1 MSKSDLLVMQEMCKA
16 NEDIACFPDFV
27 EIKTVK
33 AGIHV
38 TMGAPREALQ
48 KLMSNDYALI
58 LYMVN
63 KKQFFDRKKRP
74 DEHISKED
82 ADNFAMSFVVWA
94 LHDPQAK
101 AYLEA
106 GCTTYQLLEKY
117 KNRPYIDTA
126 NPSNQ

>member
-1 MSKSDLLVMQEMCKA
+1 MRKSDLIVMQEMATA

-27 EIKTVK
+27 SCNTAKGGCHI
-33 AGIHV
+33 
-38 TMGAPREALQ
+38 TMGAPAEIAV
-48 KLMSNDYALI
+48 KLMQNEHALI

-63 KKQFFDRKKRP
+63 KKQFFDRMKRP
-74 DEHISKED
+74 DEHISKKD
-82 ADNFAMSFVVWA
+82 ADNLAMSFVVWA

-117 KNRPYIDTA
+117 KSRPYIDTA